1 MPPLTRQETSGSVHS
16 WWSDRNPNLRGVTIN
31 LHAAAKP
38 LMKLLYNRQALD
50 VIRNYRGWPLSTMGW
65 DIYWSYILCEYVSVS
80 TKGVILADILR
91 RVDSESEALMVDSNT
106 LHNLFQLLEVPVTY
120 IIPYNIRR
128 ILETLANREATAV
141 ATCSWLVAVLVDTDV
156 PQARVVQEIL
166 SLLASTSHIKFPPAT
181 SGVSLEA
188 KLLDRLSDML
198 EDSSTLELHQWWIL
212 RIISN
217 LASHESTATA
227 VVAANTLNTVEKLLR
242 SRPANLYQEI
252 FPILENLASHESTAI
267 AVVRML
273 TLDLLWTIWWYVSI
287 NLHIFS
293 KGYKLIQSKY

>member
-1 MPPLTRQETSGSVHS
+1 
-16 WWSDRNPNLRGVTIN
+16 
-31 LHAAAKP
+31 
-38 LMKLLYNRQALD
+38 
-50 VIRNYRGWPLSTMGW
+50 
-65 DIYWSYILCEYVSVS
+65 
-80 TKGVILADILR
+80 
-91 RVDSESEALMVDSNT
+91 
-106 LHNLFQLLEVPVTY
+106 
-120 IIPYNIRR
+120 
-128 ILETLANREATAV
+128 
-141 ATCSWLVAVLVDTDV
+141 V